1 MKAAI
6 YKKYGSPEMLELV
19 DLPQPTPQR
28 DEVLIKIM
36 ATSVTQVDTAF
47 RSGSSL
53 LTRLY
58 TGLFKPKH
66 SVLGTELS
74 GIIESVGENVTK
86 FEAGNRVF
94 AAAPNGFGAHAQYI
108 CVSENAA
115 IATMPDTLGFE
126 EAAVIDNGALTALP
140 FLRDTAKLQASQS
153 ILIIGASG
161 SIGTYA
167 VQLAA
172 AMGAE
177 VTGVCGPTNQ
187 EMVHNLGASHVID
200 YTKEDFTKSAKT
212 YDVIFDT
219 VGSSSF
225 GKCCNILAKRG
236 IFIAATPD
244 ISTIISPL
252 FRLFTG
258 GKRAKMAATGMRKD
272 HLKIKDMNYLK
283 EMMADG
289 KLTAVIDRS
298 YPLEQIKDA
307 HSYVEAG
314 HKRGNL
320 VITVAHDY

>member
-6 YKKYGSPEMLELV
+6 YKKYGSPEVLELV

-47 RSGSSL
+47 RSGNAL

-66 SVLGTELS
+66 AVLGTELS
-74 GIIESVGENVTK
+74 GIIESVGESVTK
-86 FEAGNRVF
+86 FKAGDRVF
-94 AAAPNGFGAHAQYI
+94 ACAPNGFGAHAQYI

-115 IATMPDTLGFE
+115 IVTMPNTLGFE

-140 FLRDTAKLQASQS
+140 FLRDTAKLQAGQS

-172 AMGAE
+172 VMGAE

-187 EMVHNLGASHVID
+187 EMVRNLGASHVID

-219 VGSSSF
+219 VGGSSF

-244 ISTIISPL
+244 FPTIISPL

-258 GKRAKMAATGMRKD
+258 GKRARMAATGMRKD

-307 HSYVEAG
+307 HRYVEAG

-320 VITVAHDY
+320 VITVAHDD